1 MLVFA
6 TILYVFSRTGRSS
19 TCLFFFW
26 AFLINCATM
35 SNEEPRG
42 RSRKM
47 AERPIQNFDERSD
60 LIPTSNISPINPPI
74 RSMLCPVLCW
84 IRCQM
89 ALRSAGALRFPRRY
103 CVCEKCLPQ
112 AAQEY
117 KSRMRDSL
125 EAKCSIRHGM
135 ILISD
140 MRAMKP
146 SAFAIANIHLAVRA
160 FQPKNYSSYLS
171 SMMLA

>member
-1 MLVFA
+1 
-6 TILYVFSRTGRSS
+6 
-19 TCLFFFW
+19 
-26 AFLINCATM
+26 M

-42 RSRKM
+42 GRSKDGRK
-47 AERPIQNFDERSD
+47 ADSKLRREIRSD
-60 LIPTSNISPINPPI
+60 PDIKYISDKSAHTIHAV
-74 RSMLCPVLCW
+74 SCPVLDTLPDG
-84 IRCQM
+84 I
-89 ALRSAGALRFPRRY
+89 ALGGRPAFPKKWY

-135 ILISD
+135 IPISD
-140 MRAMKP
+140 MRAMQP

-171 SMMLA
+171 SLMLA